1 MTEFP
6 QDRIVPWAAARSI
19 FGATAVMEELDGVTG
34 TLEPSLLPDDRI
46 AIGQKGLVF
55 NQNSLL
61 RAIERGFSI
70 PELFPM
76 LINPLSAIKAIITL
90 KRVSRFYHP
99 NQKMEESLSVILRAG
114 LEAVT
119 VYLNHHSR
127 FNDMFSD
134 FSDELI
140 TFNLAG
146 SEPIGWL
153 RRSAEG
159 LFTAGSEPA
168 EGKPSV
174 ELTFLNKKIAF
185 EGLLRGIDQ
194 LGATASGEMTIQG
207 RLPLMDKIGYVSRI
221 AQKEVPLPKL

>member
-6 QDRIVPWAAARSI
+6 QERIVPWAAARSI
-19 FGATAVMEELDGVTG
+19 FGATAVMGELDGMTQQ
-34 TLEPSLLPDDRI
+34 LEPLLLSGDRI
-46 AIGQKGLVF
+46 SIGKNGLVF
-55 NQNSLL
+55 KQDSLL
-61 RAIERGFSI
+61 RAIKSGFSM

-76 LINPLSAIKAIITL
+76 LMNPFSAIKAIITL
-90 KRVSRFYHP
+90 KRISRFYDP
-99 NQKMEESLSVILRAG
+99 NLNLRESLPVILRAG
-114 LEAVT
+114 LETVT

-153 RRSAEG
+153 RRSTEG

-168 EGKPSV
+168 VGNPSV
-174 ELTFLNKKIAF
+174 ELTFLNKEIAF

-194 LGATASGEMTIQG
+194 LGATASGEMMIQG

-221 AQKEVPLPKL
+221 AQKEVPQPRL